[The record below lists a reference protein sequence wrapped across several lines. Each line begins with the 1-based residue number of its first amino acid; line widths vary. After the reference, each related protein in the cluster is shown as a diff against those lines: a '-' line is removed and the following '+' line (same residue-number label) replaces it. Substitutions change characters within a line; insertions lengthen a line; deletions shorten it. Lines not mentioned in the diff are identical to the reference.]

1 MALNLPTWFNESEL
15 IGTGL
20 GGALGLTFGIVKD
33 RNSAEV
39 AAATA
44 GGAIIG
50 YALGYFW
57 TDIIGWYNNL
67 PTWEKYL
74 VDFAAAGLIGLA
86 LFGLIGFLIGGM
98 FGPLSYYLFSRY
110 KKSNTGGS
118 GGGTPTPTPI
128 PSPSPAPV
136 SNPSAADVTAA
147 YNAVVSALEAAGYS
161 STVQASFIDGVANQY
176 AEQIAA
182 GTATIA
188 QAVSYAQTIISP
200 YSASQASYNQG
211 VANAT
216 NTLYNELIQAGF
228 TAASATAVSN
238 IFGNAYYLGT
248 ITLSQIISKAAS
260 LGYTPVS
267 SSSSSSSG
275 SSSSSTT
282 GSSATAASK
291 NSLMSYNLQAS
302 IEISTYLIAH
312 NIPVSLAQA
321 AGVAFANA
329 YASNSMSLNQIYA
342 VTNEV
347 QIEQAVVSAQ
357 NLAKADGSINTYLTS
372 LGVPAAIA
380 TSIAILYAAAYAEG
394 TITLEA
400 IAAAFGIALA

>member
-1 MALNLPTWFNESEL
+1 MELNLPTWFNKSEL

-86 LFGLIGFLIGGM
+86 LFGLIGFLIGGL

-118 GGGTPTPTPI
+118 GGGTPMPTPTPT
-128 PSPSPAPV
+128 PTPTPV
-136 SNPSAADVTAA
+136 NNPSAADVTAA

-161 STVQASFIDGVANQY
+161 STVQASFIDSIANIY

-182 GTATIA
+182 GTSTIA
-188 QAVSYAQTIISP
+188 QAVSYAQSLISP
-200 YSASQASYNQG
+200 YSAGQASYA
-211 VANAT
+211 ANVSNAI

-267 SSSSSSSG
+267 SSSSSSS
-275 SSSSSTT
+275 SSSTT
-282 GSSATAASK
+282 GSSTTAASK

-312 NIPVSLAQA
+312 NISVSLAQA

>member
-50 YALGYFW
+50 YALDYFW

-98 FGPLSYYLFSRY
+98 FGLLSYFLYSRY

-118 GGGTPTPTPI
+118 GGGTPTPTPT

-147 YNAVVSALEAAGYS
+147 YNAVLSALEAAGYS

-182 GTATIA
+182 GTSTIT
-188 QAVSYAQTIISP
+188 QAVSYAQSLISP
-200 YSASQASYNQG
+200 YSAGQASYATN

-260 LGYTPVS
+260 LGYTPVN
-267 SSSSSSSG
+267 SSSSSG
-275 SSSSSTT
+275 SGSSSTT

-312 NIPVSLAQA
+312 NVSVSLAQA

-329 YASNSMSLNQIYA
+329 YANNSMSLNQIYA

-357 NLAKADGSINTYLTS
+357 NLSKADGNINNYLTT

-380 TSIAILYAAAYAEG
+380 ASIAILYAAAYAEG

>member
-50 YALGYFW
+50 YALDYFW

-98 FGPLSYYLFSRY
+98 FGPLSYFLYSRY

-118 GGGTPTPTPI
+118 GGGTPTPTPT

-147 YNAVVSALEAAGYS
+147 YNAVLSALEAAGYS

-182 GTATIA
+182 GTSTIT
-188 QAVSYAQTIISP
+188 QAVSYAQSLISP
-200 YSASQASYNQG
+200 YSAGQASYATN

-260 LGYTPVS
+260 LGYTPVN
-267 SSSSSSSG
+267 SSSSSG
-275 SSSSSTT
+275 SGSSSTT

-312 NIPVSLAQA
+312 NVSVSLAQA

-329 YASNSMSLNQIYA
+329 YANNSMSLNQIYA

-357 NLAKADGSINTYLTS
+357 NLSKADGNINNYLTT

-380 TSIAILYAAAYAEG
+380 ASIAILYAAAYAEG